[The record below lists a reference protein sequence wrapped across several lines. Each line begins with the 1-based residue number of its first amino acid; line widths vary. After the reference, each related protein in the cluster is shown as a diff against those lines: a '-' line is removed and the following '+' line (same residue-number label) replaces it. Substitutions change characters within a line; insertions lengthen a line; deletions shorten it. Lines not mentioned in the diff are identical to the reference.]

1 MKGKKRKHRAF
12 LHCNQVEGWTCIL
25 MQDFF
30 DEKLEERFGI
40 GNRDIETIST
50 LLSFAEES
58 WFLKQN
64 MSVCL
69 LPICWIK
76 VTFLRAHLY
85 LLDLHWLYWKYV
97 IFPPC
102 FLKEQTQSH
111 ISPAKW
117 GQLYQNFPISFHVV
131 YKCWQ
136 LQWTLK
142 LQLLGNNIAFIQY

>member
-1 MKGKKRKHRAF
+1 
-12 LHCNQVEGWTCIL
+12 

-76 VTFLRAHLY
+76 VTFFKSTFVPSRLTLIVLKICH
-85 LLDLHWLYWKYV
+85 
-97 IFPPC
+97 FSPC